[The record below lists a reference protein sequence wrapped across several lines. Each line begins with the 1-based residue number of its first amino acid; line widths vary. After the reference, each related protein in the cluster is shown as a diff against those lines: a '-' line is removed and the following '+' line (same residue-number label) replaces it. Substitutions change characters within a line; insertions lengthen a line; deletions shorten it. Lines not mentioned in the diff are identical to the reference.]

1 MWIVEVCI
9 RRPVFTVMLTFSLI
23 ALGLI
28 GLRGL
33 GVDLFPRVEF
43 PYVSVT
49 TRMEGASPETMET
62 EVTDVIEGYVNNISG
77 IEKLRSISSEGISQ
91 ITIEFKLD
99 EDADIKAQEVR
110 DKVSLARGELPVDA
124 ELSLVEKI
132 DPDAAPLLS
141 VLVSGD
147 LNVRELSVFA
157 DEVLKERLQRLPG
170 VGSISLVGDREREIR
185 VWLDLLKLRAL
196 SISAEDVVNAIAA
209 EHAELPGG
217 RLEME
222 ARGIE
227 LGVRTDAEADSVEEL
242 SNLVVRHNTPSPPT
256 RLRDIARIEDGM
268 ADERTFAILNG
279 KRGVALEVRRQSGLN
294 SVEVARRIRA
304 ETDAIRAKA
313 PAGVEILVT
322 RDTSRFVESSVAE
335 VTKELQIAMLLVV
348 IITYFFLASWRSTL
362 IVATAIPTSLIATF
376 YAFDVADLTLNIV
389 TLLALTVAIGLLVD
403 DAIVVIEAIQKDVD
417 QGIPANQAASSATE
431 RVSLAVLAG
440 TFATL
445 AVFVPIAFMGG
456 IVGQFFSE
464 YGFAIVFSVS
474 VSLLVALTL
483 SPMLGSKFI
492 HQSPQRGIAHALE
505 RFHAATAKL
514 YGRLVF
520 SAVRWRYAVLL
531 VAAGT
536 VYLGAVIA
544 GQIPG
549 GFTSKAD
556 RSEFQG
562 TIELTPGTAI
572 SVSKRLASVLDRQI
586 RDINEVEDLFVT
598 IGSGPGGQTNKIDLY
613 GTLQPKNDR
622 VRGQFEVMDEVR
634 SVARKAI
641 PDARTLTISEV
652 PWVSGG
658 GLSVA
663 DIELVMQSE
672 DLDEL
677 RLYVNEVVRE
687 LEKSSNLSD
696 VRSGEEPGRPE
707 LILDV
712 MRDRAGDLGVSARSI
727 AMTSRIL
734 IGGVEAGTYESRGSR
749 YGINVRLQE
758 SDRNSVEQISQMQ
771 VRTRDGNL
779 VDLPSIVNIRNEASA
794 ARIERQDRGRKISIF
809 ANAGSN
815 TALGDAALIVNAVLD
830 RVDKPDNVDVLF
842 EGQVR
847 RMQESSASIG
857 GAFLLALIA
866 LYIVLAS
873 QFDSFGQPLIIM
885 LAAPLCFSGAFA
897 GLYLSG
903 QEMSLFAQIGLIA
916 LMGIVM
922 KNGILL
928 VDRANQLREAGSPP
942 VEAITLACPERLRP
956 VLMTAFAA
964 IFGMIPVV
972 LSSGDGSEWRNAMG
986 SLIIGGLATSTFMT
1000 LFVVPAAYMIGPDVR
1015 KLRSRIGLFN
1025 GKAGGDMS

>member
-1 MWIVEVCI
+1 
-9 RRPVFTVMLTFSLI
+9 MLTLSLV
-23 ALGLI
+23 ALGVI
-28 GLRGL
+28 GFQGL

-43 PYVSVT
+43 PYVTIT
-49 TRMEGASPETMET
+49 TRMDGASPETVET

-77 IEKLRSISSEGISQ
+77 IEKLRSISREGVSQ

-110 DKVSLARGELPVDA
+110 DKVSLARSELPPDA
-124 ELSLVEKI
+124 EPSLVEKI

-147 LNVRELSVFA
+147 SDIRTLSLFA
-157 DEVLKERLQRLPG
+157 DEVVKERLQRLPG
-170 VGSISLVGDREREIR
+170 VGSISIVGDREREIR
-185 VWLDLLKLRAL
+185 VWLDLMKLRAL
-196 SISAEDVVNAIAA
+196 GIGAEDVVNAIGA

-217 RLEME
+217 KLDMS
-222 ARGIE
+222 AQGIE
-227 LGVRTDAEADSVEEL
+227 LGVRTDAEADSLKEL
-242 SNLVVRHNTPSPPT
+242 ADLVIRYNELSPPT
-256 RLRDIARIEDGM
+256 RLRDVAEVEDGM

-279 KRGVALEVRRQSGLN
+279 SRGVALEVRRQSGLN

-304 ETDAIRAKA
+304 EADVLRALA
-313 PAGVEILVT
+313 PEGIKILVT
-322 RDTSRFVESSVAE
+322 RDTSRFVESSVEE
-335 VTKELQIAMLLVV
+335 VTKELLIAMVLVV
-348 IITYFFLASWRSTL
+348 LITFFFLAGWRSTL

-376 YAFDVADLTLNIV
+376 YAFDVANMTLNIV

-417 QGIPANQAASSATE
+417 QGVPVMEAASKATQ

-445 AVFVPIAFMGG
+445 AVFVPIAFMDG

-483 SPMLGSKFI
+483 SPMLGSRFI
-492 HQSPQRGIAHALE
+492 RKTEQRGLTHVLE
-505 RFHAATAKL
+505 QFHNGLANYYA
-514 YGRLVF
+514 RLV
-520 SAVRWRYAVLL
+520 SVAVRWRYLVMLL
-531 VAAGT
+531 ATGS
-536 VYLGAVIA
+536 VYLGALIA
-544 GQIPG
+544 AEIPG

-562 TIELTPGTAI
+562 TVELMPGTAI
-572 SVSKRLASVLDRQI
+572 SHSKKLAITLDQQI
-586 RDINEVEDLFVT
+586 RAISEVDNVFIT
-598 IGSGPGGQTNKIDLY
+598 IGSGPGGQPNKLDIY
-613 GTLQPKNDR
+613 GTLVPKQTGR
-622 VRGQFEVMDEVR
+622 RGQFIVMDEVR
-634 SVARKAI
+634 AVARQAI
-641 PDARTLTISEV
+641 PGARTLTISEV

-663 DIELVMQSE
+663 DIELVLQGD
-672 DLDEL
+672 DLDEV
-677 RLYVNEVVRE
+677 RKYVAEVVSE
-687 LEKSSNLSD
+687 LNKVPQLSD

-712 MRDRAGDLGVSARSI
+712 LREHSGDLGISARGI
-727 AMTSRIL
+727 ATTSRIL
-734 IGGVEAGTYESRGSR
+734 IGGVDAGTYESLGSR
-749 YGINVRLQE
+749 YEINVRLQE
-758 SDRNSVEQISQMQ
+758 SDRNSIQQIQQMQ
-771 VRTRDGNL
+771 VRTRSGNL
-779 VDLPSIVNIRNEASA
+779 VDLPSVVDVRSESSP
-794 ARIERQDRGRKISIF
+794 ARIERQDRGRKISIY
-809 ANAGSN
+809 ANASSG
-815 TALGDAALIVNAVLD
+815 TALGDAAIVVNQVLAKI
-830 RVDKPDNVDVLF
+830 DKPAGISVLF

-857 GAFLLALIA
+857 GAFLLAIIA
-866 LYIVLAS
+866 LYVVLAS

-897 GLYLSG
+897 GLYLSN

-928 VDRANQLREAGSPP
+928 VDRANQLRDAGHPP
-942 VEAITLACPERLRP
+942 LDAITQACPERLRP

-964 IFGMIPVV
+964 IFGMIPVA
-972 LSSGDGSEWRNAMG
+972 LSSADGSEWRNAMG
-986 SLIIGGLATSTFMT
+986 SLIIGGLTTSTFLT
-1000 LFVVPAAYMIGPDVR
+1000 LFVVPAAYMMGPD
-1015 KLRSRIGLFN
+1015 I
-1025 GKAGGDMS
+1025 KAIAKRFRGYMVPDS

>member
-1 MWIVEVCI
+1 
-9 RRPVFTVMLTFSLI
+9 MLTLSLV
-23 ALGLI
+23 ALGVI
-28 GLRGL
+28 GFQGL

-43 PYVSVT
+43 PYVTIT
-49 TRMEGASPETMET
+49 TRMDGASPETVET

-77 IEKLRSISSEGISQ
+77 IEKLRSISREGVSQ

-110 DKVSLARGELPVDA
+110 DKVSLARSELPPDA
-124 ELSLVEKI
+124 EPSLVEKI

-147 LNVRELSVFA
+147 SDIRTLSLFA
-157 DEVLKERLQRLPG
+157 DEVVKERLQRLPG
-170 VGSISLVGDREREIR
+170 VGSISIVGDREREIR
-185 VWLDLLKLRAL
+185 VWLDLMKLRAL
-196 SISAEDVVNAIAA
+196 GIGAEDVVNAIGA

-217 RLEME
+217 KLDMS
-222 ARGIE
+222 AQGIE
-227 LGVRTDAEADSVEEL
+227 LGVRTDAEADSLKEL
-242 SNLVVRHNTPSPPT
+242 ADLVIRYNELSPPT
-256 RLRDIARIEDGM
+256 RLRDVAEVEDGM

-279 KRGVALEVRRQSGLN
+279 SRGVALEVRRQSGLN

-304 ETDAIRAKA
+304 EADVLRALA
-313 PAGVEILVT
+313 PEGIKILVT
-322 RDTSRFVESSVAE
+322 RDTSRFVESSVEE
-335 VTKELQIAMLLVV
+335 VTKELLIAMVLVV
-348 IITYFFLASWRSTL
+348 LITFFFLAGWRSTL

-376 YAFDVADLTLNIV
+376 YAFDVANLTLNIV

-417 QGIPANQAASSATE
+417 QGVPVMEAASKATQ

-445 AVFVPIAFMGG
+445 AVFVPIAFMDG

-483 SPMLGSKFI
+483 SPMLGSRFI
-492 HQSPQRGIAHALE
+492 RKTEQRGLTHVLE
-505 RFHAATAKL
+505 QFHNGLANYYA
-514 YGRLVF
+514 RLV
-520 SAVRWRYAVLL
+520 SVAVRWRYLVMLL
-531 VAAGT
+531 ATGS
-536 VYLGAVIA
+536 VYLGALIA
-544 GQIPG
+544 AEIPG

-562 TIELTPGTAI
+562 TVELMPGTAI
-572 SVSKRLASVLDRQI
+572 SHSKKLAITLDQQI
-586 RDINEVEDLFVT
+586 RAISEVDNVFIT
-598 IGSGPGGQTNKIDLY
+598 IGSGPGGQPNKLDIY
-613 GTLQPKNDR
+613 GTLVPKQTGR
-622 VRGQFEVMDEVR
+622 RGQFIVMDEVR
-634 SVARKAI
+634 AVARQAI
-641 PDARTLTISEV
+641 PGARTLTISEV

-663 DIELVMQSE
+663 DIELVLQGD
-672 DLDEL
+672 DLDEV
-677 RLYVNEVVRE
+677 RKYVAEVVSE
-687 LEKSSNLSD
+687 LNKVPQLSD

-712 MRDRAGDLGVSARSI
+712 LREHSGDLGISARGI
-727 AMTSRIL
+727 ATTSRIL
-734 IGGVEAGTYESRGSR
+734 IGGVDAGTYESLGSR
-749 YGINVRLQE
+749 YEINVRLQE
-758 SDRNSVEQISQMQ
+758 SDRNSIQQIQQMQ
-771 VRTRDGNL
+771 VRTRSGNL
-779 VDLPSIVNIRNEASA
+779 VDLPSVVDVRSESSP
-794 ARIERQDRGRKISIF
+794 ARIERQDRGRKISIY
-809 ANAGSN
+809 ANASSG
-815 TALGDAALIVNAVLD
+815 TALGDAAIVVNQVLAKI
-830 RVDKPDNVDVLF
+830 DKPAGISVLF

-857 GAFLLALIA
+857 GAFLLAIIA
-866 LYIVLAS
+866 LYVVLAS

-897 GLYLSG
+897 GLYLSN

-928 VDRANQLREAGSPP
+928 VDRANQLRDAGHPP
-942 VEAITLACPERLRP
+942 LDAITQACPERLRP

-964 IFGMIPVV
+964 IFGMIPVA
-972 LSSGDGSEWRNAMG
+972 LSSADGSEWRNAMG
-986 SLIIGGLATSTFMT
+986 SLIIGGLTTSTFLT
-1000 LFVVPAAYMIGPDVR
+1000 LFVVPAAYMMGPD
-1015 KLRSRIGLFN
+1015 I
-1025 GKAGGDMS
+1025 KAIAKRFRGYMVPDS

>member
-9 RRPVFTVMLTFSLI
+9 RRPVFTTMLTLSLV
-23 ALGLI
+23 ALGII
-28 GLRGL
+28 GFQGL

-77 IEKLRSISSEGISQ
+77 IEKLRSISSEGVSQ

-141 VLVSGD
+141 VLISGD
-147 LNVRELSVFA
+147 SDIRTLSLFA
-157 DEVLKERLQRLPG
+157 DEIVKERLQRLPG
-170 VGSISLVGDREREIR
+170 VGSISMVGDREREIR

-196 SISAEDVVNAIAA
+196 NISAEDVVNAIAS

-217 RLEME
+217 KLEMSS
-222 ARGIE
+222 RGIE
-227 LGVRTDAEADSVEEL
+227 LGVRTDAEADSIQEL
-242 SNLVVRHNTPSPPT
+242 ANLVIRYNDLSPPT
-256 RLRDIARIEDGM
+256 RLRDVAKVEDGI

-279 KRGVALEVRRQSGLN
+279 QRGVALEVRRQSGLN

-304 ETDAIRAKA
+304 EANSLKA
-313 PAGVEILVT
+313 LAPQGISIVVT
-322 RDTSRFVESSVAE
+322 RDTSRFVESSVQE
-335 VTKELQIAMLLVV
+335 VTKELQIAMILVV
-348 IITYFFLASWRSTL
+348 ITTFFFLASWRSTL
-362 IVATAIPTSLIATF
+362 IVATAIPTALIATF
-376 YAFDVADLTLNIV
+376 YAFDVANLTLNIV

-417 QGIPANQAASSATE
+417 QGVPAIQAASSATQ

-445 AVFVPIAFMGG
+445 AVFVPIAFMDG

-483 SPMLGSKFI
+483 SPMLGARFIKKTEPRGLTHVLEKF
-492 HQSPQRGIAHALE
+492 HE
-505 RFHAATAKL
+505 RLAIG
-514 YGRLVF
+514 YGRLVII
-520 SAVRWRYAVLL
+520 AVRWRYPVMLL
-531 VAAGT
+531 ALGS
-536 VYLGAVIA
+536 VYLGVLIA
-544 GQIPG
+544 AEIPG

-562 TIELTPGTAI
+562 TVELMPGTSI
-572 SVSKRLASVLDRQI
+572 SHSKQIASLLDQRLRT
-586 RDINEVEDLFVT
+586 INEVENVFIT
-598 IGSGPGGQTNKIDLY
+598 IGSGPGGQSNKLDIY
-613 GTLQPKNDR
+613 GTLAPKQNR
-622 VRGQFEVMDEVR
+622 ERGQFIVMDEVR
-634 SVARKAI
+634 AVTADAI

-663 DIELVMQSE
+663 DVELVLQGD
-672 DLDEL
+672 DLDEV
-677 RLYVNEVVRE
+677 RTYVTQIVEQLARRPQ
-687 LEKSSNLSD
+687 LSD

-712 MRDRAGDLGVSARSI
+712 QRDHAGDLGIPARSI

-734 IGGVEAGTYESRGSR
+734 IGGVEAGTYESLGSR
-749 YGINVRLQE
+749 YDIKVRLRE
-758 SDRNSVEQISQMQ
+758 SDRNSVQQINQMQ
-771 VRTRDGNL
+771 VRTRNGVL
-779 VDLPSIVNIRNEASA
+779 VDLPSVVNIQNESSA

-809 ANAGSN
+809 ANASSD
-815 TALGDAALIVNAVLD
+815 TALGDAADVVNDVLD
-830 RVDKPDNVDVLF
+830 NIEKPEGISVLF

-847 RMQESSASIG
+847 RMEESGASIG
-857 GAFLLALIA
+857 GAFLLAIIA

-873 QFDSFGQPLIIM
+873 QFDSFSQPFIIM

-897 GLYLSG
+897 GLYLAD

-928 VDRANQLREAGSPP
+928 VDRANQLREAGDS
-942 VEAITLACPERLRP
+942 AFDSITRACPERLRP

-964 IFGMIPVV
+964 IFGMVPVV
-972 LSSGDGSEWRNAMG
+972 MSSADGSEWRNAMG
-986 SLIIGGLATSTFMT
+986 SLIMGGLATSTLLT
-1000 LFVVPAAYMIGPDVR
+1000 LFVVPAAYMIGPDL
-1015 KLRSRIGLFN
+1015 KSLLRRYT
-1025 GKAGGDMS
+1025 K

>member
-9 RRPVFTVMLTFSLI
+9 RRPVFTVMLTLSLL
-23 ALGLI
+23 ALGAI
-28 GLRGL
+28 GFQGL

-43 PYVSVT
+43 PYVSIT
-49 TRMEGASPETMET
+49 TRMDGASPETMET
-62 EVTDVIEGYVNNISG
+62 EVTDIIEGYVNNISG
-77 IEKLRSISSEGISQ
+77 IEKLRSASSEGVSQ

-124 ELSLVEKI
+124 ELSLIEKI

-141 VLVSGD
+141 VLISGD
-147 LNVRELSVFA
+147 SDIRTLSLFA
-157 DEVLKERLQRLPG
+157 DEIVKERLQRIPG
-170 VGSISLVGDREREIR
+170 VGSISIVGDREREIR
-185 VWLDLLKLRAL
+185 VWLDLMKLRAL
-196 SISAEDVVNAIAA
+196 GISADDVVNAIGA

-217 RLEME
+217 KLDMSQ
-222 ARGIE
+222 RGIE
-227 LGVRTDAEADSVEEL
+227 VGVRTDAEADSIQEL
-242 SNLVVRHNTPSPPT
+242 ANLVIRYNELAPPT
-256 RLRDIARIEDGM
+256 RLRDVAEVEDGM

-279 KRGVALEVRRQSGLN
+279 ERGVALEVRRQSGLN

-304 ETDAIRAKA
+304 EADALRTLA
-313 PAGVEILVT
+313 PTGVKILVT
-322 RDTSRFVESSVAE
+322 RDTSRFVESSVEE
-335 VTKELQIAMLLVV
+335 VTKELQLAMVLVV
-348 IITYFFLASWRSTL
+348 LITYFFLASWRSTL

-376 YAFDVADLTLNIV
+376 YAFDLANLTLNIV

-417 QGIPANQAASSATE
+417 EGVPAMEAASKATQ

-445 AVFVPIAFMGG
+445 AVFVPIAFMDG

-474 VSLLVALTL
+474 VSLLIALTL
-483 SPMLGSKFI
+483 SPMLGSRFIIRTEPRGLTHILEKF
-492 HQSPQRGIAHALE
+492 HRGLADY
-505 RFHAATAKL
+505 
-514 YGRLVF
+514 YGHLVTV
-520 SAVRWRYAVLL
+520 AVRWRYLVMLL
-531 VAAGT
+531 AIGS
-536 VYLGAVIA
+536 VYLGAIIA
-544 GQIPG
+544 AEIPG

-562 TIELTPGTAI
+562 TVELIPGTAI
-572 SVSKRLASVLDRQI
+572 SHSKQLAIKLDREI
-586 RDINEVEDLFVT
+586 RAIDEVENVFVT
-598 IGSGPGGQTNKIDLY
+598 IGSGPGGQPNKLDIY
-613 GTLQPKNDR
+613 GTLISKQSGR
-622 VRGQFEVMDEVR
+622 RGQFIVMDDVR
-634 SVARKAI
+634 AVTRQAI

-658 GLSVA
+658 GMSVA
-663 DIELVMQSE
+663 DIELVLQGN
-672 DLDEL
+672 DL
-677 RLYVNEVVRE
+677 NEVRE
-687 LEKSSNLSD
+687 YVDLVVAGLKATPELSD

-712 MRDRAGDLGVSARSI
+712 LREHAGDLGISARSI

-734 IGGVEAGTYESRGSR
+734 IGGVESGTYESFGSR
-749 YGINVRLQE
+749 YKINVRLQE
-758 SDRNSVEQISQMQ
+758 SDRNSVDQIHRMQ
-771 VRTRDGNL
+771 VRTRNGSL
-779 VDLPSIVNIRNEASA
+779 VDLPSVVDIRSESSP

-809 ANAGSN
+809 ANAASG
-815 TALGDAALIVNAVLD
+815 TALGDAADEVNQVLSNI
-830 RVDKPDNVDVLF
+830 DKPEGISILF

-847 RMQESSASIG
+847 RMQESAASIG
-857 GAFLLALIA
+857 GAFLLAFIA
-866 LYIVLAS
+866 LYVVLAS

-897 GLYLSG
+897 GLYLSN

-928 VDRANQLREAGSPP
+928 VDRANQLRESGHSP
-942 VEAITLACPERLRP
+942 VDAITQACPERLRP

-964 IFGMIPVV
+964 IFGMIPVA
-972 LSSGDGSEWRNAMG
+972 LSDADGSEWRNAMG
-986 SLIIGGLATSTFMT
+986 SLIIGGLGTSTFLT
-1000 LFVVPAAYMIGPDVR
+1000 LFVVPAAYMIGPDLRFIVQR
-1015 KLRSRIGLFN
+1015 FSGGKL
-1025 GKAGGDMS
+1025 

>member
-9 RRPVFTVMLTFSLI
+9 KRPVFTVMLTLSLI

-28 GLRGL
+28 GFQGL

-43 PYVSVT
+43 PYVSIS
-49 TRMEGASPETMET
+49 TRMDGASPETMET

-77 IEKLRSISSEGISQ
+77 IEKLRSISSEGVSQ

-110 DKVSLARGELPVDA
+110 DKVSLARSELPVDA
-124 ELSLVEKI
+124 ELSLIEKI

-141 VLVSGD
+141 VLISGD
-147 LNVRELSVFA
+147 SDIRTLSLFA
-157 DEVLKERLQRLPG
+157 DEIVKERLQRLPG
-170 VGSISLVGDREREIR
+170 VGSISIVGDRERQIR
-185 VWLDLLKLRAL
+185 VWLDLMKLRAL
-196 SISAEDVVNAIAA
+196 GISADDVVNAIAA

-217 RLEME
+217 RLDMSGQ
-222 ARGIE
+222 GIE
-227 LGVRTDAEADSVEEL
+227 AGVRTDAEADSIQEL
-242 SNLVVRHNTPSPPT
+242 ANLVIRYNELSPPT
-256 RLRDIARIEDGM
+256 RLRDVAEVEDGM

-279 KRGVALEVRRQSGLN
+279 ERGVALEVRRQSGLN
-294 SVEVARRIRA
+294 SVEVARRIRTEA
-304 ETDAIRAKA
+304 DALRAVA
-313 PAGVEILVT
+313 PDGINILVT
-322 RDTSRFVESSVAE
+322 RDTSRFVESSVEE
-335 VTKELQIAMLLVV
+335 VTKELQIAMVLVV
-348 IITYFFLASWRSTL
+348 LITFFFLASWRSTL

-376 YAFDVADLTLNIV
+376 YAFDVANLTLNIV

-417 QGIPANQAASSATE
+417 QGVPALEAASKATQ

-445 AVFVPIAFMGG
+445 AVFIPIAFMDG

-483 SPMLGSKFI
+483 SPMLGSRFI
-492 HQSPQRGIAHALE
+492 KKTEPRGLTHFLE
-505 RFHAATAKL
+505 QFHTGLARN
-514 YGRLVF
+514 YGRLVRV
-520 SAVRWRYAVLL
+520 AVRWRYLVMLL
-531 VAAGT
+531 AIGS
-536 VYLGAVIA
+536 VYLGAIIA
-544 GQIPG
+544 AEIPG

-562 TIELTPGTAI
+562 TVELMPGTAI
-572 SVSKRLASVLDRQI
+572 SRSKKLAITLDRQI
-586 RDINEVEDLFVT
+586 RAIKEVDNVFIT
-598 IGSGPGGQTNKIDLY
+598 IGSGPGGQPNKLDIY
-613 GTLQPKNDR
+613 GTLLSKQSGR
-622 VRGQFEVMDEVR
+622 RGQFIVMDEVR
-634 SVARKAI
+634 AVTRRTI

-663 DIELVMQSE
+663 DIELVLQSD
-672 DLDEL
+672 DLDEV
-677 RLYVNEVVRE
+677 RLYVNQVVAE
-687 LEKSSNLSD
+687 LKKAPQLSD

-712 MRDRAGDLGVSARSI
+712 LREHAGDLGISARSI

-734 IGGVEAGTYESRGSR
+734 IGGVEAGTYESLGSR
-749 YGINVRLQE
+749 YEINVRLQE
-758 SDRNSVEQISQMQ
+758 SDRNSVQQIQQMQ
-771 VRTRDGNL
+771 VRTQSGTL
-779 VDLPSIVNIRNEASA
+779 VDLPSVVDVRSKSSP

-809 ANAGSN
+809 ANAGSG
-815 TALGDAALIVNAVLD
+815 TALGDAADVVNQVLGD
-830 RVDKPDNVDVLF
+830 IAKPEGISVLF

-847 RMQESSASIG
+847 RMQESTVSIG
-857 GAFLLALIA
+857 GAFLLAIIA
-866 LYIVLAS
+866 LYVVLAS

-897 GLYLSG
+897 GLYLSN

-928 VDRANQLREAGSPP
+928 VDRANQLRETGHSP
-942 VEAITLACPERLRP
+942 EDAITQACPERLRP

-964 IFGMIPVV
+964 IFGMIPVA
-972 LSSGDGSEWRNAMG
+972 LSDADGSEWRNAMG
-986 SLIIGGLATSTFMT
+986 SLIIGGLATSTFLT
-1000 LFVVPAAYMIGPDVR
+1000 LFVVPAAFMIGPDIKSIVQR
-1015 KLRSRIGLFN
+1015 FGGRRSSR
-1025 GKAGGDMS
+1025 SSS